1 MGKYAGITSKKMKD
15 GSTSIMVRFKY
26 QNRIYPLKNFTKL
39 FNCKTQKSAFEKLQE
54 VKQRI
59 RENKDPFIIKG
70 ETLTDIFNDRIEH
83 MYSSG
88 DWRINTY
95 NSYKYYYN
103 SIIKQEIGHLKLHKI
118 TYEHLDKI
126 LKGDKLKD
134 AKKSY
139 KTRLKLTL
147 NPVFREAMKKGHIHT
162 NPCDNLETF
171 GKDKMEKISTR
182 VKTRDF
188 VFLAREIY
196 KSAMTYEERF
206 KYRIKETQ
214 AYFTLA
220 VMTAHRMGELIQLKR
235 EDVNVEQ
242 MIIKA
247 PASITKTRIVY
258 EFPLPEEVLEYV
270 KSVKEGLLFPNIN
283 YKSQYKVF
291 KQIVKNSDIELEE
304 SGKLTIHDLRRLM
317 LNIMIINLGIDSTI
331 ADECLE
337 HKEQR
342 VIAHYLD
349 ITYETKAEAF
359 YKYWDLLREKI
370 N

>member
-1 MGKYAGITSKKMKD
+1 MGKYSGITSKKMSD
-15 GSTSIMVRFKY
+15 GSTAIMVRFKY
-26 QNRIYPLKNFTKL
+26 LGKTYPIKNFTKL
-39 FNCKTQKSAFEKLQE
+39 FNAKTQKSAFEKLQE

-59 RENKDPFIIKG
+59 RENKDPFIIKN
-70 ETLTDIFNDRIEH
+70 ETLTDIFNERIEN
-83 MYSSG
+83 MLAS
-88 DWRINTY
+88 DEWRINTY
-95 NSYKYYYN
+95 NSYKYFYN
-103 SIIKQEIGHLKLHKI
+103 SIIKDEIGHLKLDRI
-118 TYEHLDKI
+118 TLEHLDKI
-126 LKGDKLKD
+126 LKGEKLRN

-147 NPVFREAMKKGHIHT
+147 NPVFREAMHKGHIYI
-162 NPCDNLETF
+162 NPCDNLKTF

-196 KSAMTYEERF
+196 KSSMCYEERF

-220 VMTAHRMGELIQLKR
+220 IMTSHRMGELIQLDRK
-235 EDVNVEQ
+235 DVDLEH

-247 PASITKTRIVY
+247 PAAITKTRVIY
-258 EFPLPEEVLEYV
+258 EFPLPIELVEYV

-291 KQIVKNSDIELEE
+291 KQIVKNSKIELEE

-359 YKYWDLLREKI
+359 YKYWDLLRNK
-370 N
+370 